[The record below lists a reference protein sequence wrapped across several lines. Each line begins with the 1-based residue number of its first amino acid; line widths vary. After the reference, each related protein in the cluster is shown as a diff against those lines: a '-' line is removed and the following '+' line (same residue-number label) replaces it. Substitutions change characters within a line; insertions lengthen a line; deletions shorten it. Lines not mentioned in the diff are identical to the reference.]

1 MRICATVKPNSKKG
15 PLVEIQPD
23 GSLNIYIREIAAYGK
38 ANAGVIKLLAKHYNV
53 PKTNIIILKGSTSR
67 HKIINIMGI

>member
-1 MRICATVKPNSKKG
+1 MVKPNSKKG

-23 GSLNIYIREIAAYGK
+23 GSLNIYIREIAADGK